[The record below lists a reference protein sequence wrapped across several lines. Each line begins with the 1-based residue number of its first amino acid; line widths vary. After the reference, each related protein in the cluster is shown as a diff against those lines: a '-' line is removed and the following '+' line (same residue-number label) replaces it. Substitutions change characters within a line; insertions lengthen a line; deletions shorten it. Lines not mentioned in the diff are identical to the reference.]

1 MNRTYRLS
9 LGPDTR
15 DFSPEIG
22 HVCKALEMAHGLA
35 QAEDSPCR
43 LHYGAEPPADAIALP
58 AVLFPQAVRIA
69 ADGLH
74 LDRTRLDAIAPQ
86 LRPTDDATR
95 FDATRFDA
103 IGLIFLLQSRL
114 EERDHTDLDR
124 YGRYPYQADF
134 MVQQGLYGSAPVDEA
149 LLALARLITGMAE
162 PASATSYRVL
172 PTHDV
177 DKLKAYHR
185 PTEPLRL
192 AAGDL
197 LKRGRPLAALKRL
210 QAYASDEPWGSV
222 RDLLAL
228 SESHGLQS
236 RFYCMG
242 PSLSSYDSPYAAS
255 MPGLLRKLADEISA
269 RGHHLGFH
277 PGFGTVSDAALWR
290 RQRDGLEAA
299 IGCPVREG
307 RQHILSWRADTSPD
321 IWNDAGMQADYS
333 LGYPEAEGFRS
344 GSCRTLPAYSLG
356 KRQSLDLLQGST
368 PVMEFGLFGGKY
380 RDCTPDQALDLCRP
394 IIATCRRFGGDL
406 VLLYHTGQP
415 GGAVHDF
422 YVSLLREAA

>member
-15 DFSPEIG
+15 DYSPEIG
-22 HVCKALEMAHGLA
+22 HVCKALALSHGLRRA
-35 QAEDSPCR
+35 DDSPCW
-43 LHYGAEPPADAIALP
+43 LHYGAEPPSGAIPLP
-58 AVLFPQAVRIA
+58 AFLFPQAVTIA

-74 LDRTRLDAIAPQ
+74 LNRARLDAIAAQ
-86 LRPTDDATR
+86 LKPRPDPR
-95 FDATRFDA
+95 QFDA

-114 EERDHTDLDR
+114 EERDHAERDR

-134 MVQQGLYGSAPVDEA
+134 MVQQGLYGDAPADEA
-149 LLALARLITGMAE
+149 LLALAQLITGEAN
-162 PASATSYRVL
+162 PASTTSYRAI

-177 DKLKAYHR
+177 DRLKAYHR
-185 PTEPLRL
+185 PIEPLRL

-197 LKRGRPLAALKRL
+197 LKRGKPLSAFKRL
-210 QAYASDEPWGSV
+210 QAYASNEPWGSV
-222 RDLLAL
+222 RDLLDL
-228 SESHGLQS
+228 SERHGLRS
-236 RFYCMG
+236 RFYLMG
-242 PSLSSYDSPYAAS
+242 PSDSSYDSPYAAS
-255 MPGLLRKLADEISA
+255 MPGLLHKLTDEIAA
-269 RGHHLGFH
+269 RGHRLGFH
-277 PGFGTVSDAALWR
+277 PGFGTVTDASLWR

-299 IGCPVREG
+299 IGRPVREG

-344 GSCRTLPAYSLG
+344 GSCRTLPAYSLVR
-356 KRQSLDLLQGST
+356 RQSLDLLQGST

-380 RDCTPDQALDLCRP
+380 RDCTPQQALELCRP

-415 GGAVHDF
+415 PGPEHGAMHDF
-422 YVSLLREAA
+422 YVSLLQEAA